1 MLVPLPKNH
10 AMKPSLH
17 LKVAVVL
24 AYVALCTML
33 VVADQQAEAPAP
45 NGQQPSASNY
55 E

>member
-1 MLVPLPKNH
+1 MFVPLQKSH

-33 VVADQQAEAPAP
+33 VLADQQADS
-45 NGQQPSASNY
+45 PSQNTSVPGGASY

>member
-1 MLVPLPKNH
+1 MVISMRKSH

-17 LKVAVVL
+17 LKVALVL

-33 VVADQQAEAPAP
+33 VLADQADPPGPNGQAPAP
-45 NGQQPSASNY
+45 SRY

>member
-1 MLVPLPKNH
+1 MVVPLRKSH

-33 VVADQQAEAPAP
+33 VLADQQADAPGQ
-45 NGQQPSASNY
+45 NGPLPAASNY

>member
-1 MLVPLPKNH
+1 MFVSLSKSH

-33 VVADQQAEAPAP
+33 VLADQQAESPGQNTSVPA
-45 NGQQPSASNY
+45 ASNY

>member
-1 MLVPLPKNH
+1 
-10 AMKPSLH
+10 MKPSLH

-45 NGQQPSASNY
+45 KGQQPNASNY

>member
-1 MLVPLPKNH
+1 MAVLLRKIH

-17 LKVAVVL
+17 LKVALVL

-33 VVADQQAEAPAP
+33 VLADQQADAPSQNVSAPA
-45 NGQQPSASNY
+45 AAEY